1 MRQYELVLVIRPR
14 VTEKDR
20 TALLKEVKD
29 LLKDIK
35 IVKEEDWGQKPLAYP
50 IRHEVAGVYV
60 KWDLETEEEVTI
72 PNGFEQTL
80 IRNENILRH
89 IVIRT
94 K

>member
-1 MRQYELVLVIRPR
+1 MRQYELVLVIKPS

-29 LLKDIK
+29 LLKDVK
-35 IVKEEDWGQKPLAYP
+35 IAKEEDWGQKPLAYP

-60 KWDLETEEEVTI
+60 KWDLETEATI
-72 PNGFEQTL
+72 PDGFEQTL